1 MRRLQTFGF
10 VVLAIGVIG
19 YFGYGSAAKPI
30 GGGELPEQF
39 RATWTVASYA
49 VNGVADSRFQN
60 HSLQWRRADAASIS
74 SVNQVWSS
82 IALEGLD
89 PSEPGKAF
97 FLMENREDKE
107 ELGGGGPRKAIGRIN
122 PAGQLEIVA
131 ARCADFA
138 FPEGFDAVTKG
149 NSIVWTFNRS
159 GD

>member
-1 MRRLQTFGF
+1 MQTSGF
-10 VVLAIGVIG
+10 LVLAIGVIG
-19 YFGYGSAAKPI
+19 YFGYSSAAKPI
-30 GGGELPEQF
+30 VAAELPEQF
-39 RATWTVASYA
+39 RATWTVASYT

-60 HSLQWRRADAASIS
+60 HSLQWLRADAAAIS
-74 SVNQVWSS
+74 SANQLWSS
-82 IALEGLD
+82 IALDGLD
-89 PSEPGKAF
+89 PSESGKVF

-131 ARCADFA
+131 ARSADFA